1 MHKDGFCGSLGE
13 VVEVLYCSEAVLCS
27 MLNGRVL

>member
-1 MHKDGFCGSLGE
+1 MYKEGFCALDGE
-13 VVEVLYCSEAVLCS
+13 IVEVLYCSEAVLCR